1 MIIDFHTHLFPKEF
15 RDNRQKFFDG
25 EPAFRLI
32 YDSAKACLVGADEL
46 LRHMDESGIEKSV
59 VFGFPWEQHDN
70 FRRHNDYIL
79 DTVSRYPGRLIGFCC
94 FSPLSTKG
102 AQEAERCLS
111 AGLRGVGE
119 LAVYAGGMN
128 RSVIDALQEVM
139 AVCKDKDAPVLIHT
153 NEPVGHSYPGKA
165 PMTVSQIYELVKQF
179 RQNRIVLAHWG
190 GGLVFYGLM
199 KREVKEALKNV
210 WFDTAA
216 SPFLYDAQIYRVAGT
231 AVGFEKILFGTDY
244 PLLPANRY
252 LSELKASGI
261 PAADQEKILGLND
274 QRLLDLKKTIADR

>member
-1 MIIDFHTHLFPKEF
+1 MIIDFHTHLFPRQF
-15 RDNRQKFFDG
+15 RDNRQRFFDG

-32 YDSAKACLVGADEL
+32 YDSSKAPLVGAHEL
-46 LRHMDESGIEKSV
+46 LRHMDESGIERSV
-59 VFGFPWEQHDN
+59 VFGFPWERYEN

-79 DTVSRYPGRLIGFCC
+79 ETVGRYPDRLIGFCC
-94 FSPLSTKG
+94 FSPLSIKG

-111 AGLRGVGE
+111 AGLKGVGE

-139 AVCKDKDAPVLIHT
+139 AICKDRDVPVLIHT
-153 NEPVGHSYPGKA
+153 NEPIGHSYPGKA

-179 RQNRIVLAHWG
+179 PQNRIILAHWG

-199 KREVKEALKNV
+199 KKEVKETLKNV

-216 SPFLYDAQIYRVAGT
+216 SPFLYDAQIYRIAGI
-231 AVGFEKILFGTDY
+231 AAGYDKVLFGTDY
-244 PLLPANRY
+244 PLLPASRY
-252 LSELKASGI
+252 FSELESSGI
-261 PAADQEKILGLND
+261 SAKDREKILGLNAR
-274 QRLLDLKKTIADR
+274 RLLGLEKTGAE